1 MNTEKIK
8 SSALETDLSS
18 RGFSSQ
24 EITTMLLKKYFWRAS
39 TGSCTSVT
47 NEPIYAPNI
56 FPEQLLSDTIPAL
69 PPTDFVTMSSAQIA
83 AEFGIGEDEIA
94 QFQTSLNGSNVF
106 SIQRSTT
113 NAHIIKVTNLRLRPW
128 PANPSLTFS
137 AITSRSKVNL
147 LAHAIPFAVKN
158 GAWRGKIARTT
169 ISGELSRSG
178 TDLIK
183 ESQFSHIFD
192 ADTGFFTC
200 YERDTYA
207 NTANHIG
214 ADNPPAITCYL
225 YRGGFGGV
233 VSPWRYTPDNSGNIY
248 FTGGQV
254 LIGKTVSNDKN
265 LMLDVSGVGFI
276 NEVLT
281 TALETYSDR
290 RLKENIAP
298 MGVNKTI
305 LDLPAC
311 RYNYISKPGQTEI
324 GCIAQEMEQVAP
336 ELVHEHNGF
345 KTVQY
350 DRLGILLLPIV
361 KEQESRIQQLESD
374 MSELRAQFYAICSKL
389 CN

>member
-24 EITTMLLKKYFWRAS
+24 EIATMLLKKYNWRAS

-56 FPEQLLSDTIPAL
+56 FPEQLLSDTIPGI
-69 PPTDFVTMSSAQIA
+69 PPSDFVTMTSAEIA
-83 AEFGIGEDEIA
+83 TEFGIGEDEIA
-94 QFQTSLNGSNVF
+94 QFQSSLNGSNAF
-106 SIQRSTT
+106 SMQRSTA
-113 NAHIIKVTNLRLRPW
+113 NPHIIKVTNLRLRPW

-137 AITSRSKVNL
+137 AITSRTKVNL
-147 LAHAIPFAVKN
+147 LAHSIPFAIKN
-158 GAWRGKIARTT
+158 GAWRGKIARTSPT
-169 ISGELSRSG
+169 GELSRSG

-183 ESQFSHIFD
+183 ESQFSYIFD

-200 YERDTYA
+200 YERDQYA

-233 VSPWRYTPDNSGNIY
+233 VSPWQYTPDNTGNIY
-248 FTGGQV
+248 FSGGRV
-254 LIGKTVSNDKN
+254 LIGKTVSTDPN
-265 LMLDVSGVGFI
+265 LVLDVSGVGFI

-290 RLKENIAP
+290 RLKENIVPFAAE
-298 MGVNKTI
+298 KSI
-305 LDLPAC
+305 LDLPSC
-311 RYNYISKPGQTEI
+311 RYNYIAKPGQTEI
-324 GCIAQEMEQVAP
+324 GCIAQEMEKVAP

-350 DRLGILLLPIV
+350 DRIGILLLPIV
-361 KEQESRIQQLESD
+361 KEQETRIQTLESELH
-374 MSELRAQFYAICSKL
+374 ELRSQFYALCHKL